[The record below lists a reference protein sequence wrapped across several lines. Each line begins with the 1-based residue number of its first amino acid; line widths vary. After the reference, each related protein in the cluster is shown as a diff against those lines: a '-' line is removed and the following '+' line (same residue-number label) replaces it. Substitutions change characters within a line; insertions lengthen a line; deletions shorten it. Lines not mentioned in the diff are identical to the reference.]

1 MRLPVLISA
10 AAAWAALLWLVS
22 LGHAHSNLWG

>member
-1 MRLPVLISA
+1 MRLPILIST

-22 LGHAHSNLWG
+22 LGHAHPSIWG